1 MRYERLTHTH
11 YNFTPE
17 TPTIPLA
24 VEQREWHKGRFLGIV
39 FHKKKENEKEEDE
52 TYKEDEV
59 SGYGTT

>member
-52 TYKEDEV
+52 TYKED
-59 SGYGTT
+59 